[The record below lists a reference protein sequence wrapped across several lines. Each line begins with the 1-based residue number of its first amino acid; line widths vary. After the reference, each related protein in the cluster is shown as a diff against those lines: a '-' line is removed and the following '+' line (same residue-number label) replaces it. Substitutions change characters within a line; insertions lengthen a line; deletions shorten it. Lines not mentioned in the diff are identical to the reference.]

1 MKNSVK
7 KLYNLKHG
15 KGYGMSKYK
24 YYNVIDSFYKGMS
37 TSKGVPY
44 INHINEGINHLENNE
59 ICNCICHRQQ
69 VLHASNC
76 CYFCESCGQ
85 NITVKHYEN
94 HLKKC
99 KN

>member
-1 MKNSVK
+1 MSLKE
-7 KLYNLKHG
+7 LYDELGNDKWYRVDYEVDWNLAIEA
-15 KGYGMSKYK
+15 
-24 YYNVIDSFYKGMS
+24 VRIR
-37 TSKGVPY
+37 
-44 INHINEGINHLENNE
+44 INEILSENNE

-69 VLHASNC
+69 VLHAINC

-99 KN
+99 KNQTKLKDRN